1 MDKWPPIEKIHEAYS
16 AIADERV
23 VLSEGTAKVASS
35 NRAKEYT
42 VTWRD
47 GFYTSNDN
55 ASYWQGYAGYPMI
68 AVLLLQEKL
77 TLNRSVAAYF
87 TGINWTELNAKY
99 KSKFAKA
106 VAEIMDGLK
115 EEGVDCIA
123 IDNEINAVYEQI
135 KQLDI
140 QTKRSSVKPPKSND
154 KEQ

>member
-1 MDKWPPIEKIHEAYS
+1 MRPPIEQKS
-16 AIADERV
+16 
-23 VLSEGTAKVASS
+23 
-35 NRAKEYT
+35 T

-47 GFYTSNDN
+47 GIYTSNDS

-68 AVLLLQEKL
+68 AALLLQGKL

-115 EEGVDCIA
+115 EEGVDCSA

-140 QTKRSSVKPPKSND
+140 QTKRSSVKPPKSSD
-154 KEQ
+154 KE